1 VRKPPEAAE
10 VARRLAPYCDELGIM
25 RLEVY
30 GSVARGDAHRGSDV
44 DLIATFQENPG
55 LRIVEIE
62 EAMSKLLRVPVDLV
76 AREAVDEMTNP
87 FRRESINNDR
97 RVIYGA

>member
-1 VRKPPEAAE
+1 
-10 VARRLAPYCDELGIM
+10 M

>member
-1 VRKPPEAAE
+1 
-10 VARRLAPYCDELGIM
+10 M
-25 RLEVY
+25 RLEVF